1 LRKAR
6 KQNGSLY
13 LDANGSK
20 IPVWMF
26 SWFQIIPTG
35 RRVRRKRQ
43 VGTLD
48 QYKTEAAAER
58 AVRSWRLAINSNEAY
73 AFSGITMQDLIDHF
87 RMKELDSSV
96 EQGRAWSTRNRY
108 ETYLKKWIEPRWGKH
123 ELASIKTPMVEEWLD
138 QLRPMKK
145 GLPSADSNLN
155 KIRAERPLAPGTKA
169 KIRNIMGVVF
179 NHAMRWEF
187 TDRNPIKG
195 LTRGAGVRQSSKRV
209 SVPDILEVSEM
220 QDILERLLP
229 RDRTLVLL
237 SMVTGLRRGEL
248 AGLKW
253 QDIDFANLQIDV
265 QRSVVDQVVGRCKTE
280 ASQKPVPIDEYT
292 MGDLLSWFHET
303 PFREPED
310 WVFATN
316 SSRAGKK
323 RGKQPLWLSTVMR
336 YHIEPVVRNLGIQ
349 KRVGWHTF
357 RRTYATLLK
366 ANGEDVKVVQEL
378 LRHGS
383 SRVTLDIYAQAQMPA
398 KRAAQQKVVEMVRTM
413 TSQQVAPTSLKCS
426 PKCSAGKLGQTG

>member
-1 LRKAR
+1 
-6 KQNGSLY
+6 
-13 LDANGSK
+13 
-20 IPVWMF
+20 
-26 SWFQIIPTG
+26 
-35 RRVRRKRQ
+35 

-48 QYKTEAAAER
+48 QYKTETAAER
-58 AVRSWRLAINSNEAY
+58 AVRSWRLAINSNEAN

-87 RMKELDSSV
+87 RMKELDASV
-96 EQGRAWSTRNRY
+96 EQGRAWSTRKRY
-108 ETYLKKWIEPRWGKH
+108 ETYLTRWIEPRWGKH
-123 ELASIKTPMVEEWLD
+123 ELAGVKTPMVEEWLG
-138 QLRPMKK
+138 QLQPLKK
-145 GLPSADSNLN
+145 SSAAGGGEQPQV
-155 KIRAERPLAPGTKA
+155 KKKKPLAPGTKA
-169 KIRNIMGVVF
+169 KIRNIMGVLF

-209 SVPDILEVSEM
+209 SVPDILDISEM
-220 QDILERLLP
+220 QDILSELLP

-253 QDIDFANLQIDV
+253 QDIDLQNLQIDV

-292 MGDLLSWFHET
+292 MGDLLTWFRET

-398 KRAAQQKVVEMVRTM
+398 KRAAQQKVVAMVRK
-413 TSQQVAPTSLKCS
+413 PTTQ
-426 PKCSAGKLGQTG
+426 PEAQTGT